1 MKFVVDLGR
10 GANPT
15 WRLYYGL
22 VMVAWAGTTFD
33 DNTRATRAAEAFRS
47 GADTA
52 RYEAYLTSDNE
63 WRWRAWRSS
72 STVAYSGQRFATKD
86 DAENA
91 ADVVRRNATEAEP
104 PGTGPSSG
112 PDLTVLHVPGF
123 RNERRSSS
131 TQDGTRSPALP

>member
-1 MKFVVDLGR
+1 MRFVVDIGR

-15 WRLYYGL
+15 WRLYSGI
-22 VMVAWAGTTFD
+22 VMVAWAGTTFN

-52 RYEAYLTSDNE
+52 RYEAYQTSNNE
-63 WRWRAWRSS
+63 WRWRARRSS

-91 ADVVRRNATEAEP
+91 ADVVRRNATEAAP
-104 PGTGPSSG
+104 PWEAAPPAPTS
-112 PDLTVLHVPGF
+112 VRVNGF
-123 RNERRSSS
+123 KRERRSPPDEADEA
-131 TQDGTRSPALP
+131 QV